1 MKILVPTD
9 LSDNARNALQF
20 AKSYAKNQDA
30 TITLL
35 YAYYAVYDF
44 AAQAAEIISAI
55 ERDAKTALKKEIV
68 ESGEG
73 IAIDYKIVQGTI
85 STAINATVLSGDYD
99 MIIMGTQ
106 GASGI
111 KKTLMG
117 SNTATVIKECEVPV
131 IAVPAQ
137 ATFAGVEKITVAV
150 ELNNE
155 DEKLFEKFMKLT
167 ESWNL
172 PYTVLHVENK
182 RDFNKEISF
191 KGLKDFLSETYPDC
205 EFEFVKVQAKEFEEG
220 TNTYLQDHPNSMLVM
235 LSKNKTFFEF
245 LFNKSQSV
253 EFAYHTHVPLLVVK

>member
-9 LSDNARNALQF
+9 LSDNARNALHF

-55 ERDAKTALKKEIV
+55 EQDAKAALKKEIV
-68 ESGEG
+68 DSGEG
-73 IAIDYKIVQGTI
+73 VIIDYKIVQGTI
-85 STAINATVLSGDYD
+85 STAINATVLAGDYD
-99 MIIMGTQ
+99 LIIMGTQ

-111 KKTLMG
+111 KKTLIG
-117 SNTATVIKECEVPV
+117 SNTATVIKESEVPV

-137 ATFAGVEKITVAV
+137 ATFEGVKKITVAV
-150 ELNNE
+150 ELDKE
-155 DEKLFEKFMKLT
+155 DEKLFKKFMQLT

-172 PYTVLHVENK
+172 PYAVLHIENK
-182 RDFNKEISF
+182 HDFNKDISF
-191 KGLKDFLSETYPDC
+191 KGLKDFLAESYPDC
-205 EFEFVKVQAKEFEEG
+205 DYEFIIIQADEFEAG
-220 TNTYLQDHPNSMLVM
+220 TKKYLAGEPNTLLVM

-253 EFAYHTHVPLLVVK
+253 QFAYHTHVPLLIVK

>member
-9 LSDNARNALQF
+9 LSDNARNALHF

-30 TITLL
+30 SITLL

-55 ERDAKTALKKEIV
+55 ERDAKSALKKEIKD
-68 ESGEG
+68 SGED
-73 IAIDYKIVQGTI
+73 IPIDYKIVQGTI
-85 STAINATVLSGDYD
+85 STAINATVLAGDYD

-111 KKTLMG
+111 KKALIG

-137 ATFAGVEKITVAV
+137 ATFTGVENITVTV
-150 ELNNE
+150 ELDNE
-155 DEKLFEKFMKLT
+155 DEKLFKKFMQLT

-172 PYTVLHVENK
+172 PYTVLHIENK
-182 RDFNKEISF
+182 HDFNKDISF

-205 EFEFVKVQAKEFEEG
+205 EFEFVKVQAEEFEAG
-220 TNTYLQDHPNSMLVM
+220 TKKYLADQPNTLLVM

-253 EFAYHTHVPLLVVK
+253 KFAYHTHVPLLIVK